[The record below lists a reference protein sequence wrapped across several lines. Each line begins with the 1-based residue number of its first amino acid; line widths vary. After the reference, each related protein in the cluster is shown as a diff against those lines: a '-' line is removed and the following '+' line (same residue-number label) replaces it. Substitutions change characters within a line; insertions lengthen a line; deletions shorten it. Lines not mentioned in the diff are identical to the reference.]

1 MTGASNEF
9 VITFTKDTNDDWMP
23 DCTFDEAQAAFEAEK
38 TVVGTTGNSDDGVA
52 FDYDSQN
59 GIILY
64 TILQNYSGLD
74 GNGIGAVTYEWIYP
88 GIYDYGEKVFYDTTW
103 ANAVP
108 SDVASGKDFFNSQ
121 GMQTGTNSGGQP
133 TLQTKTA
140 TYTPTESQQTA
151 TITADSGYDGLSSV
165 GVTVNAISNTYVGTG
180 ITRRSSTDLT
190 VSGATVTAPAGYYST
205 QASKSVASGTATPAA
220 TISGTAATVS
230 TGTNTITL
238 TKSISNTPTVSAG
251 YIASGTAGNSSVSLT
266 ANVTTKAAATITPT
280 TTNQTIT
287 AGTYLTG
294 TQTIAGDANLIAA
307 NIKSGVSIF
316 GINGSYEGA
325 SYTNGDNLA
334 YGGNL

>member
-1 MTGASNEF
+1 MSE
-9 VITFTKDTNDDWMP
+9 
-23 DCTFDEAQAAFEAEK
+23 
-38 TVVGTTGNSDDGVA
+38 
-52 FDYDSQN
+52 
-59 GIILY
+59 
-64 TILQNYSGLD
+64 NYSY
-74 GNGIGAVTYEWIYP
+74 ITY
-88 GIYDYGEKVFYDTTW
+88 DASSTD
-103 ANAVP
+103 AVP
-108 SDVASGKDFFNSQ
+108 SDVANGKLFVNSQ
-121 GMQTGTNSGGQP
+121 GVQIGTNSGSAP

-180 ITRRSSTDLT
+180 ITRRSSTNLT
-190 VSGATVTAPAGYYST
+190 VSGATVTAPAGYYSA

-238 TKSISNTPTVSAG
+238 TKSVSNTPTVSAG

-280 TTNQTIT
+280 TTNQTIA

-294 TQTIAGDANLIAA
+294 IQTIAGDADLIPA
-307 NIKSGVSIF
+307 NIKSGVTIF
-316 GINGSYEGA
+316 GVTGTLSSQTYV
-325 SYTNGDNLA
+325 NGDNLA
-334 YGGNL
+334 YGGN